1 MTASAAKNLETADA
15 NNRHVVL
22 AWAILMALTGLS
34 WWLGTDHGV
43 GPVLATAVILIIA
56 FTKVFL
62 VGRSFMEL
70 RHASPVLQ
78 SLFALWC
85 VIACTALIALAI

>member
-1 MTASAAKNLETADA
+1 MTASAVHKLETAEA
-15 NNRHVVL
+15 NSRYVVL

-34 WWLGTDHGV
+34 WWLGTDRGV
-43 GPVLATAVILIIA
+43 GPALTTAAILIIA
-56 FTKVFL
+56 FTKVFV

-70 RHASPVLQ
+70 RHAAPVLH

-85 VIACTALIALAI
+85 VIACAALIALAI

>member
-15 NNRHVVL
+15 NSRHVVL
-22 AWAILMALTGLS
+22 VWAILMALTGLS

-43 GPVLATAVILIIA
+43 GPALATAVILIIA

-70 RHASPVLQ
+70 RHAAPVLQ

-85 VIACTALIALAI
+85 VIACTALIALAV

>member
-1 MTASAAKNLETADA
+1 MTASAATNPEAAQA
-15 NNRHVVL
+15 NGRHVVL

-43 GPVLATAVILIIA
+43 GPALATGAILIIA
-56 FTKVFL
+56 FSKVFL